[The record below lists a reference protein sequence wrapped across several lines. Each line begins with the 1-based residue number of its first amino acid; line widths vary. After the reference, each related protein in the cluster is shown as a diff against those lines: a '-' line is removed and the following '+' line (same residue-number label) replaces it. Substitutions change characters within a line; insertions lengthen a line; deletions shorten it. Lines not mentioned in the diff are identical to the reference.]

1 MYCSKGRELQ
11 VSDAKPPAPALT
23 APTNPMQVE
32 VSQDKQQVRC
42 TAILTML
49 QQTGKVVVEEL
60 SDQLG
65 VSLVTVRRDLDLLEE
80 KGLLRRT
87 HGGAVS
93 MEPLFY
99 EPFRKDR
106 SFVAQVERAADEK
119 RRIGRAAAALI
130 NPNETIALTP
140 GTTTTEV
147 IRGLPINR
155 NITVVTN
162 TVNVAMEL
170 SKRRDVYVFV
180 TGGHLH
186 GEWFSLVGSAAIRA
200 LENML
205 ISTMFIGADGID
217 ASWGASCFN
226 ADEAELNSTM
236 LKQSRRR
243 IAVVDSGKFGVVAN
257 WRICQA
263 AELNVLITDAGATD
277 EMIAPFQKLGI
288 EVIRV

>member
-1 MYCSKGRELQ
+1 MFAE
-11 VSDAKPPAPALT
+11 SDSSAA
-23 APTNPMQVE
+23 
-32 VSQDKQQVRC
+32 QDKQQLRFS
-42 TAILTML
+42 TILSAL
-49 QQTGKVVVEEL
+49 QQTGKVSVEIL
-60 SDQLG
+60 SAQLN
-65 VSLVTVRRDLDLLEE
+65 VSLVTIRRDLDALEQ

-93 MEPLFY
+93 IEPLFY
-99 EPFRKDR
+99 EPFRRDR
-106 SFVAQVERAADEK
+106 SFLAQVERAADEK

-130 NPNETIALTP
+130 NPGETIALTP

-147 IRGLPINR
+147 IRGLPMNY

-170 SKRRDVYVFV
+170 SKRKDVYVFV

-205 ISTMFIGADGID
+205 INTMFIGADGMD
-217 ASWGASCFN
+217 AAWGASCFN

-236 LKQSRRR
+236 MTLARRR
-243 IAVVDSGKFGVVAN
+243 VAVIDSGKLGVVAN
-257 WRICQA
+257 WRICKTT
-263 AELNVLITDAGATD
+263 ELNILITDTNATD

-288 EVIRV
+288 EVMRV